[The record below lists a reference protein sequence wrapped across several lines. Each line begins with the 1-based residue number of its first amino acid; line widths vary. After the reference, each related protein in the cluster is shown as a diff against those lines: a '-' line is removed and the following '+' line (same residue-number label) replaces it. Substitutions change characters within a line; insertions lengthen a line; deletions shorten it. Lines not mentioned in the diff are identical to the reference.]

1 MATIQASVSAEINAP
16 PEKVYRVIAD
26 YDNHHP
32 HILPRPYFTGL
43 EVLEGGQ
50 GAGTLVAVEMNVMGV
65 RAAYRLRTA
74 EPQPGRVLVERDDDT
89 GVVTTFTVEP
99 LAGGER
105 SRLTIETESRA
116 SPGLRGFLERRP
128 NPGIMR
134 RIYRAEL
141 AQLAVYVRS
150 LD

>member
-1 MATIQASVSAEINAP
+1 M
-16 PEKVYRVIAD
+16 
-26 YDNHHP
+26 
-32 HILPRPYFTGL
+32 

-65 RAAYRLRTA
+65 RSALRLRTS
-74 EPQPGRVLVERDDDT
+74 EPQPGRELVERDEDA
-89 GVVTTFTVEP
+89 GVKTTFTVDP
-99 LAGGER
+99 LDGG
-105 SRLTIETESRA
+105 SRCRVTIETDA
-116 SPGLRGFLERRP
+116 LAAAGLRGLFERWL

-141 AQLAVYVRS
+141 AQLAAYVRS